1 MRRFD
6 SGATAEH
13 VPVERVPGPVYD
25 TTDFV
30 VAAPPEAARQAQPSP
45 LVRFLPIVT
54 AIATV
59 GAMAVAYYSRS
70 AVARNPAFLIFP
82 LMMLVSTVTTVVSN
96 ADRGRGAINT
106 ERADYLG
113 YLSDLRAEVVNTAA
127 AQYQS
132 LFWCHPD
139 PDSLWTLVGGCR
151 MWERRVSDPD
161 FCQVRI
167 GLGTLPLGRRLVPP
181 TLETISR
188 LDPVAVTALHRF
200 LRTHSTVPDVP
211 ITLALRDVAAVSV
224 GGDMTYARA
233 LLRATI
239 CQLAV
244 MHSPRLVLVAAA
256 VSDHNRRHWD
266 WLKWLPHNRHPYID
280 DDVGPARLVY
290 ESVAAAMEAL
300 ADVTTDRLSADAPTP
315 YVMVVVDVD
324 DTERV
329 NSAAGKAI
337 TTLTIDDTALVGTLR
352 LRVSGSEVVVGTSVD
367 DEIAAR
373 PDVMS
378 YTAAL
383 ACAQRLAGYRA
394 SAKDTSKPTDWSDLI
409 GIGDVTFFVP
419 EQRWTGRTP
428 NDRLRVPI
436 GITVAGAP
444 VELDIKEAAENGM
457 GPHGLCIGATGSG
470 KSEFLRTVA
479 LGMMACHS
487 PEDLNLVL
495 IDFKGGATFAGLEPA
510 PHVAAVITNLSDKA
524 ALVRRMRDALTGEMN
539 RRQEVLRAA
548 GNVDGIAAYRRARHG
563 GAQLSPLPT
572 LFIIVDE
579 FSELL
584 SQHPDFADVFVAIGR
599 LGRSLGVHLLLAS
612 QRLEEGRL
620 RGLESHLSYRVC
632 LKTLS
637 NNESRTV
644 LGTSDAYE
652 LPSVPGAAYLRVG
665 TAELIRFQ
673 SAYVSGPCRAD
684 TQRAADELISLE
696 REEKLAPAR
705 LFATQPI
712 GPVSVAGHT
721 ETDAI
726 NRRTV
731 LQAVVERLSGC
742 GPRAHEVWLPPLG
755 AAPGLSTLLAGG
767 EALSPLTVPIGVVDR
782 PFEQCRTPLVVD
794 LSGAAGN
801 VAIVGAPQ
809 SGKSTTLRT
818 LVTAL
823 AVTHDPSAAQF
834 YCLDFGG
841 GMLASLREWPSVG
854 SVAGRADPQLT
865 RRMIDWLSSLIRS
878 REMLFRDH
886 EIESIAHYRQ
896 LKESRDPR
904 CDRFGDVFL
913 VIDGWPSLTREFETV
928 EASVAALAAD
938 GLSYGVHVV
947 LSASRWAE
955 IRPALRDQI
964 GTRIELRLGDP
975 ADSELDRRRAH
986 EVPEGKAGRGLSH
999 DGLHMVIALPTL
1011 DGEDSN
1017 ADSCWRRDSWIAP
1030 PIPLLPAQ
1038 VDHCEVIER
1047 AGAPELRPLIGLE
1060 ESELCPVVIDFA
1072 QHLHLLILGDNESG
1086 KTATLRVICRELV
1099 RTSTAT
1105 QCQLFVVDVR
1115 RSLLGVVQSESGHLG
1130 GYLASA
1136 DAVGEVVLRLV
1147 EELRRRMPPW
1157 DATPLQLRER
1167 SWWSG
1172 PEIYVVIDD
1181 YDLIGSAGGN
1191 PLASLSEVLPH
1202 SRDLGLHLV
1211 VARRS
1216 GGAARAMF
1224 EPLLGGLRDAGSMT
1238 LLMSGNPDE
1247 GLTIGSVRA
1256 SSMPPGR
1263 GTLITGR
1270 GSPQLIQVGWSP
1282 PL

>member
-1 MRRFD
+1 
-6 SGATAEH
+6 
-13 VPVERVPGPVYD
+13 
-25 TTDFV
+25 
-30 VAAPPEAARQAQPSP
+30 
-45 LVRFLPIVT
+45 
-54 AIATV
+54 
-59 GAMAVAYYSRS
+59 
-70 AVARNPAFLIFP
+70 
-82 LMMLVSTVTTVVSN
+82 
-96 ADRGRGAINT
+96 
-106 ERADYLG
+106 
-113 YLSDLRAEVVNTAA
+113 
-127 AQYQS
+127 
-132 LFWCHPD
+132 
-139 PDSLWTLVGGCR
+139 
-151 MWERRVSDPD
+151 
-161 FCQVRI
+161 
-167 GLGTLPLGRRLVPP
+167 
-181 TLETISR
+181 
-188 LDPVAVTALHRF
+188 
-200 LRTHSTVPDVP
+200 
-211 ITLALRDVAAVSV
+211 
-224 GGDMTYARA
+224 
-233 LLRATI
+233 
-239 CQLAV
+239 
-244 MHSPRLVLVAAA
+244 
-256 VSDHNRRHWD
+256 
-266 WLKWLPHNRHPYID
+266 
-280 DDVGPARLVY
+280 
-290 ESVAAAMEAL
+290 
-300 ADVTTDRLSADAPTP
+300 
-315 YVMVVVDVD
+315 
-324 DTERV
+324 
-329 NSAAGKAI
+329 
-337 TTLTIDDTALVGTLR
+337 
-352 LRVSGSEVVVGTSVD
+352 
-367 DEIAAR
+367 
-373 PDVMS
+373 
-378 YTAAL
+378 
-383 ACAQRLAGYRA
+383 
-394 SAKDTSKPTDWSDLI
+394 
-409 GIGDVTFFVP
+409 
-419 EQRWTGRTP
+419 
-428 NDRLRVPI
+428 
-436 GITVAGAP
+436 
-444 VELDIKEAAENGM
+444 
-457 GPHGLCIGATGSG
+457 
-470 KSEFLRTVA
+470 
-479 LGMMACHS
+479 
-487 PEDLNLVL
+487 
-495 IDFKGGATFAGLEPA
+495 
-510 PHVAAVITNLSDKA
+510 
-524 ALVRRMRDALTGEMN
+524 
-539 RRQEVLRAA
+539 
-548 GNVDGIAAYRRARHG
+548 
-563 GAQLSPLPT
+563 
-572 LFIIVDE
+572 
-579 FSELL
+579 
-584 SQHPDFADVFVAIGR
+584 
-599 LGRSLGVHLLLAS
+599 
-612 QRLEEGRL
+612 
-620 RGLESHLSYRVC
+620 
-632 LKTLS
+632 
-637 NNESRTV
+637 
-644 LGTSDAYE
+644 
-652 LPSVPGAAYLRVG
+652 
-665 TAELIRFQ
+665 
-673 SAYVSGPCRAD
+673 
-684 TQRAADELISLE
+684 
-696 REEKLAPAR
+696 
-705 LFATQPI
+705 
-712 GPVSVAGHT
+712 
-721 ETDAI
+721 
-726 NRRTV
+726 
-731 LQAVVERLSGC
+731 
-742 GPRAHEVWLPPLG
+742 
-755 AAPGLSTLLAGG
+755 
-767 EALSPLTVPIGVVDR
+767 
-782 PFEQCRTPLVVD
+782 
-794 LSGAAGN
+794 
-801 VAIVGAPQ
+801 
-809 SGKSTTLRT
+809 LRT

-896 LKESRDPR
+896 LKESRDPL

-999 DGLHMVIALPTL
+999 DGLHMVVALPTL

-1017 ADSCWRRDSWIAP
+1017 ADSCWHRDSWIAP

-1099 RTSTAT
+1099 RTTTAA

-1136 DAVGEVVLRLV
+1136 DAVGEVVPPLI
-1147 EELRRRMPPW
+1147 EELRRRMPPR

-1202 SRDLGLHLV
+1202 SRDLGLHVV

-1282 PL
+1282 PP